1 MKQFRIQN
9 EQDTARVAEVLSMH
23 LKGGMTVGLRGDL
36 GAGKTTLV
44 RYLVS
49 AFRGDVRAVAS
60 PTYTL
65 QHEYRLPHGIVLEHW
80 DLYRLT
86 SLPLELEERVSPQV
100 IRLIEW
106 PEKCPEIQR
115 ELSLSLSLSIT
126 DTYGGADRILS
137 IEGIDDEGL
146 ERALRAVVSEV

>member
-1 MKQFRIQN
+1 MKRFRIQN
-9 EQDTARVAEVLSMH
+9 EQDTGRVAEVLCAC
-23 LKGGMTVGLRGDL
+23 LKGGVSVGLRGDL

-49 AFRGDVRAVAS
+49 AFHGDTRAVAS

-65 QHEYRLPHGIVLEHW
+65 QHEYRLPNGMVLEHW

-86 SLPLELEERVSPQV
+86 SLPLELEERVGSNV

-106 PEKCPEIQR
+106 PEKCPEIQS
-115 ELSLSLSLSIT
+115 ELSFSLSLSIT
-126 DTYGGADRILS
+126 DTYGGVDRILS
-137 IEGIDDEGL
+137 LEGINDEKL
-146 ERALRAVVSEV
+146 EKALRAVVSEV